1 MSRAPLP
8 TLKSFTIK
16 AKRRFV
22 DVEYARSWRES
33 DWKRDLSRWVSKCSP
48 VEEIGGLWKFYKRN
62 WMKLRREN
70 CPLFWDVGVNVSE
83 HLLGPAFPWYSFDLI
98 STIWLVY
105 ILSLFCPNLSLLFV
119 CLFPFISLV
128 SDCLT
133 SLVSAA
139 THFSLMIITLSW
151 CRSLPPLIILNYLLT
166 CSYWPLLIGQY

>member
-1 MSRAPLP
+1 
-8 TLKSFTIK
+8 
-16 AKRRFV
+16 
-22 DVEYARSWRES
+22 
-33 DWKRDLSRWVSKCSP
+33 
-48 VEEIGGLWKFYKRN
+48 
-62 WMKLRREN
+62 MKLRREN

-133 SLVSAA
+133 AIVCSYPFLINDHHLILVQISSTAYNSELLA
-139 THFSLMIITLSW
+139 HLLLLTLTHRPVLRPVKM
-151 CRSLPPLIILNYLLT
+151 RSL
-166 CSYWPLLIGQY
+166 